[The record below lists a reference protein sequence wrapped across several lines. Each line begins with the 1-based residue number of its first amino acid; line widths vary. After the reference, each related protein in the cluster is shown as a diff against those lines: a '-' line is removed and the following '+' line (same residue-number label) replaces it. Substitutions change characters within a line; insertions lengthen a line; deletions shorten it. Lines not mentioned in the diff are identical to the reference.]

1 MTAVNDAYQA
11 ILNNVPGVD
20 RYYKKRITGKI
31 DNTKTDLLITPVIG
45 SYAGYGSNVPTIEV
59 QEIEI
64 QVFIGIENK
73 IANLDTIKNSIV
85 SFLVPKWQVSYG
97 PDEGIDPETDETTLT
112 FHFTRNVIMKGN

>member
-1 MTAVNDAYQA
+1 MTAINDAYQE
-11 ILNNVPGVD
+11 IFKKVPGVD

-45 SYAGYGSNVPTIEV
+45 GYTGYGSNFPTVEV

-85 SFLVPKWQVSYG
+85 SKLVPKWQVSYG
-97 PDEGIDPETDETTLT
+97 PDEGTDPETDETMLT
-112 FHFTRNVIMKGN
+112 FHFTRNYERKLN

>member
-1 MTAVNDAYQA
+1 MTAINDAYQA
-11 ILNNVPGVD
+11 IFKKVPGVD

-45 SYAGYGSNVPTIEV
+45 SYAGYGSNIPTVEV

-73 IANLDTIKNSIV
+73 TANLDTIKNSIV
-85 SFLVPKWQVSYG
+85 SFLMPEWQVSYG
-97 PDEGIDPETDETTLT
+97 PNEGIDPETEENMLT
-112 FHFTRNVIMKGN
+112 FHFTRNYERKLN

>member
-1 MTAVNDAYQA
+1 MTAINDAYQA
-11 ILNNVPGVD
+11 IFKKVPGVD

-45 SYAGYGSNVPTIEV
+45 SYAGYGSNVPTVEV

-73 IANLDTIKNSIV
+73 TANLDTIKNAIV
-85 SFLVPKWQVSYG
+85 SFLVPEWQVSYG
-97 PDEGIDPETDETTLT
+97 PDEGTDPETDETMLT
-112 FHFTRNVIMKGN
+112 FHFTRNYERKLN

>member
-1 MTAVNDAYQA
+1 MTAINDAYQA
-11 ILNNVPGVD
+11 IVNKVPGVD

-31 DNTKTDLLITPVIG
+31 DNTKADLLIAPVIG
-45 SYAGYGSNVPTIEV
+45 SYAGYGSNTPTIEV

-97 PDEGIDPETDETTLT
+97 PDEGTDPETEETTLT
-112 FHFTRNVIMKGN
+112 FHFTRNYERKLN

>member
-11 ILNNVPGVD
+11 IFNKVSGVD

-45 SYAGYGSNVPTIEV
+45 SYAGYGSNTPTIEV

-73 IANLDTIKNSIV
+73 IDLDTIKNSIV

-112 FHFTRNVIMKGN
+112 FHFTRNYERKLN

>member
-1 MTAVNDAYQA
+1 MTAINDAYQA
-11 ILNNVPGVD
+11 IFKKVPGVD

-45 SYAGYGSNVPTIEV
+45 SYAGYGSNVPTVEV

-73 IANLDTIKNSIV
+73 TANLDTIKNAIV
-85 SFLVPKWQVSYG
+85 SFLVPEWQVSYG
-97 PDEGIDPETDETTLT
+97 PDEGTDPETDETMLTL
-112 FHFTRNVIMKGN
+112 HFTRNYERKLN